1 MQTELDKYD
10 QDLQCSALKKLI
22 ISNTATW
29 RIDAKSYLRTLAPSF
44 EETEIQPSVKTGVSG
59 LHIDPRLSARQS
71 QDVVDSSSQFEEE
84 LKSYDS
90 LDPSLWEK
98 STFTELIYFYFFKV
112 LKIQITRQL
121 QFIFG
126 EVSNISCQF

>member
-22 ISNTATW
+22 ISKTATW